1 MAEGVVVNP
10 PPPVAHKGRNQQQQR
25 RFGLV
30 EIGDDIVHDA
40 ELVVQRRDH
49 NLRRGFQ
56 PVQPLALHIPRQ
68 LLQRLAARKLRGN
81 VVQLPLPHDPP
92 GIGRPGR
99 ADAPRKGRKRFQSTH
114 RGGSHG
120 GDMPPLLQQ
129 ADHRRTA
136 HLEML
141 GVHRMP
147 RGVLVLDG
155 QERARPDMERHLLE
169 GESARLHL
177 PDQLGREMQPGG
189 RCGHRTFELR
199 IDCLVARVVDLLAL
213 AVQVGRNRNPP
224 EVFEQLPEGHRG
236 RPLETH
242 DALAAV
248 VLDDP
253 CTKVLGAAPA
263 FEIDLHVPLFP
274 LLAVAHDARPCAAA
288 RDGERPLVVGRVVR
302 LETEDLDARPGGLV
316 HDDPRPD
323 HLRVVENQQ
332 LPGRQH
338 VADVGE
344 TLFRD
349 FSAAPDKQLRGAA
362 LGEREFGD
370 PLVRKVVIEAADVDM
385 SFHILPEIMRQSYYF
400 L

>member
-1 MAEGVVVNP
+1 M
-10 PPPVAHKGRNQQQQR
+10 
-25 RFGLV
+25 
-30 EIGDDIVHDA
+30 
-40 ELVVQRRDH
+40 
-49 NLRRGFQ
+49 
-56 PVQPLALHIPRQ
+56 
-68 LLQRLAARKLRGN
+68 
-81 VVQLPLPHDPP
+81 
-92 GIGRPGR
+92 
-99 ADAPRKGRKRFQSTH
+99 
-114 RGGSHG
+114 
-120 GDMPPLLQQ
+120 
-129 ADHRRTA
+129 
-136 HLEML
+136 
-141 GVHRMP
+141 
-147 RGVLVLDG
+147 
-155 QERARPDMERHLLE
+155 
-169 GESARLHL
+169 
-177 PDQLGREMQPGG
+177 
-189 RCGHRTFELR
+189 
-199 IDCLVARVVDLLAL
+199 
-213 AVQVGRNRNPP
+213 
-224 EVFEQLPEGHRG
+224 
-236 RPLETH
+236 
-242 DALAAV
+242 

-263 FEIDLHVPLFP
+263 FEIDLHIPLFP

-302 LETEDLDARPGGLV
+302 LETEDLDARPGELV

-349 FSAAPDKQLRGAA
+349 FSAAPDEQLRGAA